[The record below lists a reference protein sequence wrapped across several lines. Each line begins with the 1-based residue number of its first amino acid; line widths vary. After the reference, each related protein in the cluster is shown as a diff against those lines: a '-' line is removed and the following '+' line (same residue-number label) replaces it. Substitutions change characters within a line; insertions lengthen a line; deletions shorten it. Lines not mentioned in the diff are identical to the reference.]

1 MKKELY
7 IIRPTIGNKFDI
19 ELNECTQQLKDYVG
33 DNIISLSMFIDSN
46 SDIQFNERAEKI
58 KEKISGIKLSQ
69 IPISII
75 SQAPIEN
82 SIVIELLLSKE
93 SIDIERKKW
102 QDINYS
108 LIKNSCGTELI
119 VSGIT
124 EKSISNNFLEIVE
137 SSFSKISSIL
147 ELEGFNKEHIIRQW
161 NYIENI
167 LELKSDNEKQFQ
179 RYQLFNEVRN
189 SFYKGKRLTTGY
201 PAATGIGMKYG
212 GLVIDFIA
220 WKSSGITE
228 VYPINNP
235 KQIASYQYGQEVLI
249 GDDKDQKPKSPPRF
263 ERGKLICSNGSST
276 LYVSGTA
283 SILGEETIGYNDL
296 KKQTITTINNINVI
310 LEESINK
317 CKDVNR
323 IKHIRVYLK
332 SKKDFQLIKE
342 ICTKTYGEIPII
354 YVLADVCRDNLLIE
368 IEAEY
373 GI

>member
-1 MKKELY
+1 MKKEFV
-7 IIRPTIGNKFDI
+7 IIKPTTENKFNV
-19 ELNECTQQLKDYVG
+19 ELNECIQQLKGYVG
-33 DNIISLSMFIDSN
+33 DNIISFSIFFDSEN
-46 SDIQFNERAEKI
+46 DIQFNDRTQKI
-58 KEKISGIKLSQ
+58 KEKISEINLSQ
-69 IPISII
+69 IPFSII

-82 SIVIELLLSKE
+82 SIVIELLFSKE
-93 SIDIERKKW
+93 SINIERKKW
-102 QDINYS
+102 QNINYS
-108 LIKNSCGTELI
+108 LIKNNYGTELI

-124 EKSISNNFLEIVE
+124 EKSGSNNFQEIAE

-147 ELEGFNKEHIIRQW
+147 KLEGFNKEHIIRQW

-167 LELKSDNEKQFQ
+167 LELKSENEKQFQ
-179 RYQLFNEVRN
+179 KYQLFNEARN
-189 SFYKGKRLTTGY
+189 SFYKGKQLATGY
-201 PAATGIGMKYG
+201 PAATGIGMKNG

-249 GDDKDQKPKSPPRF
+249 GANREKKHKSPPCF
-263 ERGKLICSNGSST
+263 ERGKLICANGSST

-283 SILGEETIGYNDL
+283 SILGEETIGYNDI

-310 LEESINK
+310 QEESVNQ
-317 CKDVNR
+317 CRDVNK
-323 IKHIRVYLK
+323 IKHVRVYLK
-332 SKKDFQLIKE
+332 SKKDFQLIKG
-342 ICTKTYGEIPII
+342 ICTKAYGEIPIV

-373 GI
+373 GN

>member
-1 MKKELY
+1 MKKDFSLIKPTTQNNFDVEL
-7 IIRPTIGNKFDI
+7 T
-19 ELNECTQQLKDYVG
+19 ECIQQLERYVG
-33 DNIISLSMFIDSN
+33 DNIISFSIFYDSE
-46 SDIQFNERAEKI
+46 SDIQFHDRAHKI
-58 KEKISGIKLSQ
+58 KEKISEINLSQ
-69 IPISII
+69 IPFSII
-75 SQAPIEN
+75 SQAPIEK
-82 SIVIELLLSKE
+82 SIVIELLFSKE
-93 SIDIERKKW
+93 SINIERKSW
-102 QDINYS
+102 QNINYS
-108 LIKNSCGTELI
+108 LIKNNYGTELV

-124 EKSISNNFLEIVE
+124 DKSDSNDFKEIAE
-137 SSFSKISSIL
+137 SSFSKLASIL

-179 RYQLFNEVRN
+179 KYQLFNEARN
-189 SFYKGKRLTTGY
+189 SFYKGTQLVAGY

-212 GLVIDFIA
+212 GLIIDFIA

-249 GDDKDQKPKSPPRF
+249 GNDIEKELKSPPCF

-283 SILGEETIGYNDL
+283 SILGEETVGYNDL
-296 KKQTITTINNINVI
+296 EKQTITTINNINVI

-317 CKDVNR
+317 CRDVNK

-332 SKKDFQLIKE
+332 SKKDFQLIKD
-342 ICTKTYGEIPII
+342 ICSQTYGEIPIV